1 LCRDWAERAAHHFG
15 LEVAPAEVA
24 EDDLAAIC
32 EQSPLIL
39 PETNP
44 EGMMTGFIVV
54 LGTRFPLVSRREP
67 TQVVILT
74 PDGESACIA
83 ATELFTPNPTMGDC
97 DALRAIL
104 SEAGVEARRR
114 ERACRL
120 LRPLLGPEHGR
131 EIWRLI
137 PRTAG
142 RIGPAMLQAAG
153 PALPL
158 FIASQALATFL
169 WLLSWWVIG
178 AQTLAGRID
187 LGWAGAWVLCLLS
200 LVPLQLL
207 GLWAEGLASIRVG
220 SFLRRRFLWGA
231 LELDPERIR
240 HLGAGMLFG
249 RIVEAQNFE
258 GLALSGGFLTLSAL
272 IELVAAA
279 VVLAL
284 GAGAGAH
291 AFLLALFALAAAG
304 LGVNHWHKR
313 QQSADA
319 RLHLTHMLV
328 ERMVGH
334 RTRLALLS
342 PDRWPEEEDP
352 ELAHYARASAA
363 SDGTVPRLIAGLP
376 RAWLVASLLALLP
389 VMVRGAEA
397 GPLAAALGGTLF
409 GFVALT
415 DWCHGLVSASGAV
428 IAWRR
433 GAIMLVSS
441 PAGAEVDASPAAPV
455 MPLASSQN
463 DPRATGATDDR
474 TSPPLIDACNLW
486 FRYAGRPAP
495 ALAGASLRIY
505 SGDRIALHGPSGGGK
520 STLVSVLAGQR
531 IATGGRLL
539 LQGLDRSTLGFSEWR
554 RRVALAP
561 QFHENYL
568 LSESLAFNLLL
579 GRGWPPSDR
588 DLQEALALCLDL
600 GLGELVARMPGGLF
614 QWVGETGWQL
624 SHGERSRVYL
634 ARAILQGA
642 QVVLLDES
650 LSALDA
656 ETLGRCFR
664 VAADRSPALVI
675 VTHG

>member
-363 SDGTVPRLIAGLP
+363 SDGTAGGELTCTPTGDGPRSGGRAAGCSARRHAIRIRRSHRLVSWP
-376 RAWLVASLLALLP
+376 RECL
-389 VMVRGAEA
+389 RGRDRMAPRGHHA
-397 GPLAAALGGTLF
+397 
-409 GFVALT
+409 GFVT
-415 DWCHGLVSASGAV
+415 GWCGGRCIPGGA
-428 IAWRR
+428 
-433 GAIMLVSS
+433 G
-441 PAGAEVDASPAAPV
+441 DA
-455 MPLASSQN
+455 
-463 DPRATGATDDR
+463 
-474 TSPPLIDACNLW
+474 ACVLPE
-486 FRYAGRPAP
+486 RPA
-495 ALAGASLRIY
+495 S
-505 SGDRIALHGPSGGGK
+505 H
-520 STLVSVLAGQR
+520 
-531 IATGGRLL
+531 
-539 LQGLDRSTLGFSEWR
+539 WR
-554 RRVALAP
+554 HR
-561 QFHENYL
+561 
-568 LSESLAFNLLL
+568 
-579 GRGWPPSDR
+579 
-588 DLQEALALCLDL
+588 
-600 GLGELVARMPGGLF
+600 
-614 QWVGETGWQL
+614 
-624 SHGERSRVYL
+624 
-634 ARAILQGA
+634 
-642 QVVLLDES
+642 
-650 LSALDA
+650 
-656 ETLGRCFR
+656 
-664 VAADRSPALVI
+664 
-675 VTHG
+675 